1 MAVNP
6 NLATLMRVIEGNQDK
21 MTEGEYLEA
30 MNALG
35 ALHRVATS
43 AVAAVAVQP
52 VAVQPVAVPPLAERA
67 IGAIG
72 AIGAIAVPVNLFAS
86 VQSLFRGHDDYELWS
101 RVTRVL
107 SHINPNSWLSMSQE
121 EQNELNRESTRKI
134 AKNQER
140 VYRNPNPSCCP
151 FVARHAVGDWR
162 TNETDSWTCVCGYS
176 GKIKH
181 WQKHERSARHQE
193 WAQHRIVPEKVVTT
207 MQKQIQKD
215 DQGTVMK
222 CMRPLSSGGFRFY
235 PVRQERN
242 EWTHPEL
249 FPANTRRN
257 DGQEWFVLQR
267 HVREMIE
274 THQNFNWGVD
284 DRIEMFV

>member
-1 MAVNP
+1 MSVNP
-6 NLATLMRVIEGNQDK
+6 NLATLMRVIEDHQDK
-21 MTEGEYLEA
+21 MPEGEYLEA

-43 AVAAVAVQP
+43 AIAVAPVAPIVAAP
-52 VAVQPVAVPPLAERA
+52 V
-67 IGAIG
+67 
-72 AIGAIAVPVNLFAS
+72 AVPVNLFAG
-86 VQSLFRGHDDYELWS
+86 VQNLFRGHDDYELWS

-107 SHINPNSWLSMSQE
+107 RHIDPNTWLSMSQE

-140 VYRNPNPSCCP
+140 VYRNPTPTCCP

-162 TNETDSWTCVCGYS
+162 TNETEWTCVCGYS
-176 GKIKH
+176 GKFKH
-181 WQKHERSARHQE
+181 WQKHEKSARHQE
-193 WAQHRIVPEKVVTT
+193 WAQHRIVPAKVVTT

-215 DQGTVMK
+215 DQGTIIK
-222 CMRPLSSGGFRFY
+222 CIRPLSSGFRY
-235 PVRQERN
+235 YLIRQERN

-267 HVREMIE
+267 HVREMFE

>member
-6 NLATLMRVIEGNQDK
+6 NLATLMRVIEDYQDK
-21 MTEGEYLEA
+21 MPEGEYLEA

-35 ALHRVATS
+35 ALHRAATS
-43 AVAAVAVQP
+43 AAAVPVVVAPFAPVVVAPIAPLVAAP
-52 VAVQPVAVPPLAERA
+52 VV
-67 IGAIG
+67 
-72 AIGAIAVPVNLFAS
+72 VPVNLFAG
-86 VQSLFRGHDDYELWS
+86 VQNLFRGKDDYELWS
-101 RVTRVL
+101 RVTRV
-107 SHINPNSWLSMSQE
+107 SRYINPASWLSMSQE

-215 DQGTVMK
+215 EQGTVIK